1 MGKDA
6 ETDLQSQRSRNQGHP
21 GKAAAAVGG
30 AIHGALNF
38 YKPRGITSAK
48 ALYRVRKIIGL
59 GKSGH
64 AGTLDPAAEGVLV
77 LCLGQGTK
85 LTEAWMDQPKVY
97 RATARLDITSESF
110 DTDGEVTEVQ
120 VERRPTARQIRAA
133 LAQFVGHIQQTPPS
147 ISAIKVNGQP
157 AYRSARR
164 GQPLVL
170 KARGVHIHWLHLHAY
185 CWPVVDLEM
194 ACGRGTYVRALIRDL
209 GKVLET
215 GGCLSSLTRTAV
227 GPFRASEG
235 WTYETLEAEGSGT
248 RWLTSLDDV
257 RSKLARRPVAIPP
270 APVASDSDSAFG
282 CPQEPS

>member
-1 MGKDA
+1 M
-6 ETDLQSQRSRNQGHP
+6 
-21 GKAAAAVGG
+21 
-30 AIHGALNF
+30 
-38 YKPRGITSAK
+38 
-48 ALYRVRKIIGL
+48 RKIIGVR
-59 GKSGH
+59 KSGH

-97 RATARLDITSESF
+97 RATARLDLTSESF
-110 DTDGEVTEVQ
+110 DTDGEVAEVQ
-120 VERRPTARQIRAA
+120 VQHRPTAEQIRAA
-133 LAQFVGHIQQTPPS
+133 LAQFVGHIQQIPPS
-147 ISAIKVNGQP
+147 ISAIKVHGQP
-157 AYRSARR
+157 AYRWARR
-164 GQPLVL
+164 GQPLAL
-170 KARGVHIHWLHLHAY
+170 KARRVHVHWLHLHAY

-209 GKVLET
+209 GMVLET

-227 GPFRASEG
+227 GPFRASEA

-270 APVASDSDSAFG
+270 APVASDSDSAVG